1 MRPLVLYEN
10 DDSTD
15 EDARDDR
22 DRGGGGDGPGGGGG
36 GGGGVGGGGGGRHG
50 PGCGGESGGRVGG
63 GGGGADGGRVVWER
77 EEDVAHEWS
86 AGALLVA
93 ALDEVLASVE
103 KVESD
108 EAGAL
113 IEP

>member
-1 MRPLVLYEN
+1 
-10 DDSTD
+10 
-15 EDARDDR
+15 
-22 DRGGGGDGPGGGGG
+22 
-36 GGGGVGGGGGGRHG
+36 
-50 PGCGGESGGRVGG
+50 
-63 GGGGADGGRVVWER
+63 VVWER

-86 AGALLVA
+86 AAALLVA